1 MWTQTMILVF
11 LVKFL
16 PPVQQQKNGYNIILD
31 MSRALDSGQNIHQE
45 DLKRTE
51 WDKTIC

>member
-11 LVKFL
+11 LVKIL
-16 PPVQQQKNGYNIILD
+16 PPVQQQKNGYNFILD
-31 MSRALDSGQNIHQE
+31 MSSAQDSGQIMHQE
-45 DLKRTE
+45 DLKWTE